1 MMTDDITTIELDH
14 YYPHSPEKVW
24 RALTTPELMGQWMMR
39 PIGFEPVVGT
49 VFEMR
54 TQPMPGQNFS
64 GEIRG
69 EVLEVV
75 APQLLSVSWNDARS
89 DRDNGWVISWTL
101 RPEGHG
107 TRILFSHRGFDPEDP
122 VMQRA
127 RSIMGGGWKG
137 MLDRLESVLADAAP
151 VQQTPE

>member
-1 MMTDDITTIELDH
+1 MTGDTTRIELDQF
-14 YYPHSPEKVW
+14 YPHPPAKVW

-39 PIGFEPVVGT
+39 PVGFEPVVGT
-49 VFEMR
+49 VFEMT

-69 EVLEVV
+69 RVLAVV
-75 APQLLSVSWNDARS
+75 EPELLTLTWNDAKAEQET
-89 DRDNGWVISWTL
+89 GWVISWTL

-107 TRILFSHRGFDPEDP
+107 TRVLFSHSGFDPEDP

-127 RSIMGGGWKG
+127 RSIMGGGWRG
-137 MLDRLESVLADAAP
+137 MHDRLGSVLTAG
-151 VQQTPE
+151 